1 MPRKP
6 KKPCSFPGCPN
17 LTDGQYCEEHR
28 LQARRQYDKYN
39 RAPDVNKKY
48 GYEWRKIRTRYA
60 KAHPLCEKC
69 LEEGRFRPLD
79 EVHHI
84 IPVNKG
90 GTNEDI
96 NLMSL
101 CRSCHQKIHRELGDR

>member
-28 LQARRQYDKYN
+28 VIARRKYDKYI
-39 RAPDVNKKY
+39 REPDVNKKY
-48 GYEWRKIRTRYA
+48 GYEWRKIRERYA
-60 KAHPLCEKC
+60 NAHPLCEKC
-69 LEEGRFRPLD
+69 LEEGRYRPLD

-84 IPVNKG
+84 VPIKKG
-90 GTNEDI
+90 GTHDES

-101 CRSCHQKIHRELGDR
+101 CKSCHTKIHKELGDR